1 MDYKELINY
10 NIEKLTSIYLNEGVQ
25 INELIDNIFNDI
37 YTELRVYKEKK
48 FVILELNFI
57 EEKKIRMNYVY
68 EEKCLVRVEEIN
80 NEIKTILWDRD
91 ARLKDL
97 LYNIRS
103 YMKSMCSEQEINKIM
118 DTLPDELKE
127 MIGSNY
133 EQYTS
138 II

>member
-10 NIEKLTSIYLNEGVQ
+10 NIEALTSIYLNEGVQ

-57 EEKKIRMNYVY
+57 EETKLRMNYVY

-103 YMKSMCSEQEINKIM
+103 YMKNMCSEQEINKII

-127 MIGSNY
+127 MIGSKY
-133 EQYTS
+133 ERCTS